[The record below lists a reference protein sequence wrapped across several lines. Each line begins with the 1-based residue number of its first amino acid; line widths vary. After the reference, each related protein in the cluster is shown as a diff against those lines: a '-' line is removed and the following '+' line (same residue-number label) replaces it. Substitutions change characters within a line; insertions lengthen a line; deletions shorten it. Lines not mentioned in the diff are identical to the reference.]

1 METLA
6 QYTKDLAV
14 ILGKGVDKSGRVDI
28 GRLSKSEKLRALG
41 VVCAALGHILETKL
55 HLSVFER
62 IRTLAEQ
69 LDDPLVTQDAQRMVE
84 LFDAFL
90 VYEER
95 LFEMRGVPRWVAK
108 ETFEATVDVKQAMAY
123 FISNPDS
130 REQWLR
136 TDGMTDKLRR
146 IRETVCAADEAELD
160 RQLENRHIVGG
171 LLAAA
176 ANTGADMLLGT
187 MVVFNIISGV
197 GAAIVTWRRVN
208 W

>member
-1 METLA
+1 MEALA
-6 QYTKDLAV
+6 QYTKNLAA

-41 VVCAALGHILETKL
+41 VICAALGHILETKL
-55 HLSVFER
+55 HISVFER
-62 IRTLAEQ
+62 IRTLTEQ
-69 LDDPLVTQDAQRMVE
+69 LDDPLVTEDAQKMVE

-108 ETFEATVDVKQAMAY
+108 ETFEATLDVKQAMAY

-130 REQWLR
+130 REQWLH
-136 TDGMTDKLRR
+136 TDYLTEKLSK
-146 IRETVCAADEAELD
+146 IRETVCAANEADLD

-187 MVVFNIISGV
+187 LVVFNIISGV
-197 GAAIVTWRRVN
+197 GGAMVIWRRVN